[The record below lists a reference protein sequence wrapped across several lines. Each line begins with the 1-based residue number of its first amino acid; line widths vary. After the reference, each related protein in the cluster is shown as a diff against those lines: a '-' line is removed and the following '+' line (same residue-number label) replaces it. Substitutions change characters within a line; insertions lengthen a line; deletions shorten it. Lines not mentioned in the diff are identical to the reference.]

1 MKKTYTIRGM
11 HCAGCT
17 SSVKKTLE
25 ALEGVEEV
33 DVVLLTE
40 KAVVSFEDSEVSFE
54 KLSMAVERLGFELME
69 PEQAKKVFRVDGMH
83 CSACVGTVEKAIKR
97 VDGVTGAGVNLS
109 TGMAFVEGDLNQQAV
124 KKIIQSVEDSG
135 FKISTENEGKADQLE
150 AKKQRDQAELN
161 ASKQKMVRSWVV
173 TLPLMI
179 WMFLDMV
186 LGIHITSH
194 LVMDLVMVLGAG
206 YVILGPGRSTLVSAF
221 KSARVLSPNMD
232 VLIALGTVA
241 SVITGFVALGYQ
253 MGWIDS
259 QFYSFAGI
267 AAMIMAFHLT
277 GRYIETK
284 ARGRASD
291 AITRLLTLEAAS
303 ANVLRNGEESEVP
316 LKELRLNDVMIIRP
330 GEKIPTDGEIVH
342 GKSSIDESMVTGE
355 SMPVVRGE
363 GDRVIGGTINT
374 EGTIRVEVKKL
385 GEDTFLNQVVRLVEE
400 AQVSKIPIQSFADR
414 VTAVFVPI
422 ILILALATFLFWWI
436 FPELLRPMLLWAD
449 SFIPWIITDLEP
461 VSQAFFAALAV
472 LVIACPCALG
482 LATPTALMAGSGL
495 GAENGI
501 LIRKGEAIQ
510 ILQEA
515 TCFVFDKTG
524 TLTKG
529 EPEVVE
535 WTQIKGEKE
544 STKWL
549 TASLENQS
557 EHPISRALTRVVE
570 NQSYSDVESFETF
583 TGMGVKGVVD
593 GKTIVAGNSEL
604 MVNESIDIIDIVKKG
619 ADEMMKEGL
628 TTIYIAVDGQVNAI
642 AGLSDTIKEGAFELI
657 ESLQSSGLKTVM
669 LTGDHETSAKM
680 IADKLNISSVIAG
693 VKPDQKSQKIEE
705 LQSDGKVVVMV
716 GDGINDAPALTRA
729 DVGIAIGSGTDIAIE
744 AGAII
749 LVDGN
754 PLAVLKAVELSRQT
768 FKKIRQNL
776 FWAFFYNVVMIP
788 VAVVGLMH
796 PVLAEIAMALSS
808 INVVGNSKRLSDKK
822 LS

>member
-69 PEQAKKVFRVDGMH
+69 PEEVKKVFRVDGMH

-705 LQSDGKVVVMV
+705 LQSDGEVVVMV

>member
-1 MKKTYTIRGM
+1 MKKTYDIKGM

-25 ALEGVEEV
+25 AMDSVKEA
-33 DVVLLTE
+33 DIVLMTE
-40 KAVVSFEDSEVSFE
+40 KAVVTFEESELPFE
-54 KLSMAVERLGFELME
+54 KLSKAIDSIGFELIE
-69 PEQAKKVFRVDGMH
+69 PEKRKKVFSVDGMH
-83 CSACVGTVEKAIKR
+83 CSACVGTVEKAIKK

-109 TGMAFVEGDLNQQAV
+109 TGKAFVEGDLNQEAI
-124 KKIIQSVEDSG
+124 KKILKSVQDSG
-135 FKISTENEGKADQLE
+135 YEISPENEGKGDQLE
-150 AKKQRDQAELN
+150 AKKKRDQAELN
-161 ASKQKMVRSWVV
+161 ASKKKMVRSWVV

-194 LVMDLVMVLGAG
+194 LVMDLAMVLGAL
-206 YVILGPGRSTLVSAF
+206 YVISGPGRTTLVSAF
-221 KSARVLSPNMD
+221 KSARVFSPNMD

-241 SVITGFVALGYQ
+241 SVITGFVAVGYQ
-253 MGWIDS
+253 WGWIDS

-277 GRYIETK
+277 GRYVETK
-284 ARGRASD
+284 ARGRASE

-303 ANVLRNGEESEVP
+303 ANVIANGKESEVP
-316 LKELRLNDVMIIRP
+316 LKELSLNDVMIVRP
-330 GEKIPTDGEIVH
+330 GEKIPTDGEIVS
-342 GKSSIDESMVTGE
+342 GESSIDESMVTGE
-355 SMPVVRGE
+355 SMPVVRGV
-363 GDRVIGGTINT
+363 GDAVIGGTINT
-374 EGTIRVEVKKL
+374 EGTIKVEVRKL
-385 GEDTFLNQVVRLVEE
+385 GDDTFLNQVVRLVEE

-422 ILILALATFLFWWI
+422 ILLLALFTFLFWWI
-436 FPELLRPMLLWAD
+436 FPELLMPMVMWAD
-449 SFIPWIITDLEP
+449 PFIPWIITDLEP
-461 VSQAFFAALAV
+461 LSQAFFAALAV

-535 WTQIKGEKE
+535 WIQILGDKE
-544 STKWL
+544 STTRL

-557 EHPISRALTRVVE
+557 EHPISRALTRIVE
-570 NQSYSDVESFETF
+570 DHSYSDVDKFETF
-583 TGMGVKGVVD
+583 TGMGVKGMVD
-593 GKTIVAGNSEL
+593 GKTVIAGNSDL
-604 MVNESIDIIDIVKKG
+604 MEEESIELSEKVKTG

-628 TTIYIAVDGQVNAI
+628 TTIYIAVGGRVNAV
-642 AGLSDTIKEGAFELI
+642 AGLRDTIKEGSFELI
-657 ESLQSSGLKTVM
+657 KNLQSSGFKTVM

-680 IADKLNISSVIAG
+680 IADKLKIQSVIAG

-705 LQSDGKVVVMV
+705 LQSDGEIVVMI

-744 AGAII
+744 AGSII

-754 PLAVLKAVELSRQT
+754 PLAVLKAIELSRET